1 MLPSTYEIRLAREED
16 LPSLR
21 EIERSAAQLFASTD
35 YAFLIQAEPT
45 SLDSLRKQQREGLVW
60 VATDHR
66 QPVGFAVVRI
76 VDETAYLQELDVHP
90 AHGQRGLG
98 RRLIQMACQWTRDAG
113 YSAMTLSTFQ
123 DIPWNA
129 PFYERLGF
137 RTLSEAELSPGLKE
151 VRMKEA
157 LAGLP
162 IERRVCMCLTMMRV
176 V

>member
-1 MLPSTYEIRLAREED
+1 MLPNTYEIRLAREED

-21 EIERSAAQLFASTD
+21 EIERSAAQLFASTE
-35 YAFLIQAEPT
+35 YAFLVEAEPI
-45 SLDSLRKQQREGLVW
+45 SLDFLGKQQQEGLVW

-90 AHGQRGLG
+90 AHGRRGLG
-98 RRLIQMACQWTRDAG
+98 RRLIKMACQWARDAG
-113 YSAMTLSTFQ
+113 YSAMTLSTFK

-137 RTLSEAELSPGLKE
+137 RTLSEAELSPGLRE
-151 VRMKEA
+151 VRVKEA
-157 LAGLP
+157 QTGLP
-162 IERRVCMCLTMMRV
+162 IDRRVCMCMTMMRV